1 MNISHTL
8 PPQLIDRWK
17 ELYSEKE
24 YQQLLDSLS
33 KKHLPSFRTNTV
45 KILSDELEKQL
56 TKQGFIIEKVEW
68 YSDAFILK
76 SKSIRELTET
86 EEYKNGLLYIQ
97 NLSSMIPS
105 LVLDPQPSEKIL
117 DIAAAPG
124 SKTTHIAAL
133 MQNTGELTANDI
145 SFKRLF
151 KLKEN
156 LKQMGIINTKVL
168 NLHGESFWKNL
179 PEYFDKA
186 LVDVPCSMEGR
197 IHIDDPK
204 TYKDWST
211 KKIKQ
216 LSKLQRYLLRSAV
229 AATRVGGTIVYSTCT
244 LAPEEN
250 EEVIEWVVEKT
261 PHALVVEQIDMPHL
275 QLQAGITS
283 WKKKKFDY
291 TKNTARIFPNE
302 EMEGFFI
309 AKIKKIASTLPE

>member
-133 MQNTGELTANDI
+133 MQN
-145 SFKRLF
+145 
-151 KLKEN
+151 
-156 LKQMGIINTKVL
+156 
-168 NLHGESFWKNL
+168 
-179 PEYFDKA
+179 
-186 LVDVPCSMEGR
+186 
-197 IHIDDPK
+197 
-204 TYKDWST
+204 
-211 KKIKQ
+211 
-216 LSKLQRYLLRSAV
+216 
-229 AATRVGGTIVYSTCT
+229 
-244 LAPEEN
+244 
-250 EEVIEWVVEKT
+250 
-261 PHALVVEQIDMPHL
+261 
-275 QLQAGITS
+275 
-283 WKKKKFDY
+283 
-291 TKNTARIFPNE
+291 
-302 EMEGFFI
+302 
-309 AKIKKIASTLPE
+309 